1 MNLPNLSGLTTNPT
15 TIPPLATLNVYNA
28 TAFTF
33 LVEFPSTTN
42 KEGVAFMTS
51 VAKYLLL
58 SDDPIWAKEDS
69 SIWYFEPDGTQVR
82 IPLTG
87 DFANGKL
94 REREGNMFF
103 YVTIARPW
111 AISDKY
117 KSGKLLM
124 EALYVAFPTIA
135 DNVETAVAYA
145 VSKAFYSNG
154 MIETR
159 GAFSYL
165 QRPGEVDMPRDF
177 VHDGKKST
185 VAFYKV

>member
-28 TAFTF
+28 SAFTF

-42 KEGVAFMTS
+42 KEGVAFMTN

-58 SDDPIWAKEDS
+58 LPNPIWTKEDS
-69 SIWYFEPDGTQVR
+69 SIWYFEPDGTRVQ

-103 YVTIARPW
+103 YVNIARPW
-111 AISDKY
+111 TISDKY
-117 KSGKLLM
+117 ESGKLLM
-124 EALYVAFPTIA
+124 EALYAAFPTIA
-135 DNVETAVAYA
+135 DDVETAVAFA
-145 VSKAFYSNG
+145 VSEAFYSNG
-154 MIETR
+154 TIETR

-165 QRPGEVDMPRDF
+165 QRPGEVDMPWDF